1 MKKIIAFMLIFAVC
15 VSLMSCVADT
25 ENTDTP
31 EDKETVSQ
39 TENTKD
45 SVLLDKLEEWVNT
58 TQPGTAGTSLKAIT
72 AAKDIV
78 EWAKNTVPGKETMIA
93 TVTEFMENC
102 EYKDEAIDAFNAM
115 KNVFKKITDG
125 TVTDLMDKIDFDIS
139 DFEIDAQ
146 IKENISLLFDAIEE
160 YINQQE

>member
-15 VSLMSCVADT
+15 VSLVACIADT
-25 ENTDTP
+25 EDTDEPNST
-31 EDKETVSQ
+31 ESVSQ
-39 TENTKD
+39 IEIKLD
-45 SVLLDKLEEWVNT
+45 SILLDKLDEWVNI

-72 AAKDIV
+72 AVKDIV
-78 EWAKNTVPGKETMIA
+78 EWAKKTVPDKETMIA

-102 EYKDEAIDAFNAM
+102 EYRDEAIDAFNAM
-115 KNVFKKITDG
+115 KNVFEKITDG
-125 TVTDLMDKIDFDIS
+125 TVADLMDKADFDIS